1 MFLFQGACLIIEDDI
16 KTERN
21 RKGIYLERLLILE
34 LC

>member
-1 MFLFQGACLIIEDDI
+1 MRVKGTCLIIEDDI
-16 KTERN
+16 KTDGN